1 MCQRRIIEDCFL
13 LNCSEFRSNDSAGVF
28 SKHPL
33 PKSKP
38 QAGPRIFGPIISK
51 STQRLGACGG
61 QISPGSTRRLE
72 GLVKGFGPII
82 SQGHPFVGQG
92 RNCWRNGLMQEWID
106 SGQDDSLDLSIIRS
120 IDPILPRSTLRHRN

>member
-1 MCQRRIIEDCFL
+1 MCQRRITEDCFL
-13 LNCSEFRSNDSAGVF
+13 LNCSEFRSNDSTGVF
-28 SKHPL
+28 SKRPL
-33 PKSKP
+33 PKLKP

-72 GLVKGFGPII
+72 GLTKGFGPII

-92 RNCWRNGLMQEWID
+92 RNCWWNGLTQDWID
-106 SGQDDSLDLSIIRS
+106 SGVDGSLDLSIIRS
-120 IDPILPRSTLRHRN
+120 IDLILPCSALRC